1 MPDRT
6 WFITG
11 CSQGL
16 GRELAVELINR
27 GQRVA
32 ATARRLET
40 LDDLKALAPD
50 RVWTGRLDVTKPDE
64 VKAAIS
70 GAIGHFGRIDVLVNN
85 AGYGLR
91 GAAEEVT
98 DDELRAILETNLVAP
113 MAIAREV
120 IPHMRENGGGQI
132 LQISTQGG
140 QVSFAGLGAYHA
152 SKWGLEGFTE
162 SLAQEVAPFNIG
174 VTIVEPGG
182 IRTEWGGASMQ
193 HVTPLPYYDETPF
206 GQRRKSGA
214 KGLPAGDA
222 VLMAKAIANAV
233 EQGKL
238 PLRLPLGSDTVRN
251 VGAAIESRLAE
262 IRSQADFAAQTD
274 AVD

>member
-16 GRELAVELINR
+16 GRELAIELIGR
-27 GQRVA
+27 GERVA
-32 ATARRLET
+32 ATARRPET
-40 LDDLKALAPD
+40 LDELKAMAPD
-50 RVWTGRLDVTKPDE
+50 RVWTARLDVTRSDE
-64 VKAAIS
+64 VKAAVA
-70 GAIGHFGRIDVLVNN
+70 GAIARFGRIDVLVNN

-113 MAIAREV
+113 MAIAREL
-120 IPHMRENGGGQI
+120 IPHMREQGGGRI

-152 SKWGLEGFTE
+152 SKWGLEGFSE

-182 IRTEWGGASMQ
+182 FRTEWGGASMQ
-193 HVTPLPYYDETPF
+193 HTSWNPVYDDTAF
-206 GQRRKSGA
+206 GQRRRNGRQ
-214 KGLPAGDA
+214 GLPAGDP
-222 VLMAKAIANAV
+222 VLMAKAIADAV
-233 EQGKL
+233 ERGNL
-238 PLRLPLGSDTVRN
+238 PLRLPLGSDTIKN
-251 VGAAIESRLAE
+251 VTSAIESRLAE
-262 IRSQADFAAQTD
+262 IRSHAELAATTD
-274 AVD
+274 ASE

>member
-1 MPDRT
+1 MPNRT

-16 GRELAVELINR
+16 GRDLAIELINR
-27 GQRVA
+27 GERVA
-32 ATARRLET
+32 ATARRPET
-40 LDDLKALAPD
+40 LDELKALAPD
-50 RVWTGRLDVTKPDE
+50 RVWTGRLDVTKADE
-64 VKAAIS
+64 VKAAVADSI
-70 GAIGHFGRIDVLVNN
+70 AHFDRIDVLVNN

-113 MAIAREV
+113 MAIAREF
-120 IPHMRENGGGQI
+120 IPHMRENGGGHI

-162 SLAQEVAPFNIG
+162 ALAQEVAPFKIG

-182 IRTEWGGASMQ
+182 FRTEWGGASMQ
-193 HVTPLPYYDETPF
+193 HTAWNPVYEETQF
-206 GQRRKSGA
+206 GQRRRNGRG
-214 KGLPAGDA
+214 GLPIGDP
-222 VLMAKAIANAV
+222 VLMAKAIANAM
-233 EQGKL
+233 EQDSL
-238 PLRLPLGSDTVRN
+238 PLRLPLGSDTVRY
-251 VGAAIESRLAE
+251 VSAALESRLNE
-262 IRSQADFAAQTD
+262 IRSQAEVAAETD
-274 AVD
+274 AKD

>member
-1 MPDRT
+1 MPDRA

-16 GRELAVELINR
+16 GRELAIELIQR
-27 GQRVA
+27 RERVA
-32 ATARRLET
+32 ATARRPET
-40 LDDLKALAPD
+40 LDELKAMAPD
-50 RVWTGRLDVTKPDE
+50 RVWTARLDVTKADE
-64 VKAAIS
+64 VKAAVA
-70 GAIGHFGRIDVLVNN
+70 GAIAHFGRIDVLVNN

-113 MAIAREV
+113 MAITREFL
-120 IPHMRENGGGQI
+120 PHMRAKGGGRI

-162 SLAQEVAPFNIG
+162 ALAQEVAPFNID

-182 IRTEWGGASMQ
+182 FRTEWGGASMQ
-193 HVTPLPYYDETPF
+193 HTAWNPVYEDTAF
-206 GQRRKSGA
+206 GQRRRNGRS
-214 KGLPAGDA
+214 GLPTGDP
-222 VLMAKAIANAV
+222 VLMAKAIANAM
-233 EQGKL
+233 ERETL

-251 VGAAIESRLAE
+251 VGGAIESRLNE
-262 IRSQADFAAQTD
+262 IRSQAEFAATTD
-274 AVD
+274 ARD